1 VIKKGELIVKSKR
14 LLVALLTISLTASMA
29 LAGCGKKTDEKPA
42 EGDNKE
48 TSEVKMDKEQYLNVL
63 LQAEPKSLDPS
74 KSSDRYSSEVLTNVM
89 ESLTRIQTN
98 EEGKDIITPGMA
110 EKWEV
115 SEDNLT
121 WTFTL
126 RDAKWSDGQPVT
138 AEQFVYGIKR
148 TIDPKT
154 ASEYAFLLYPI
165 KNAVAYNSNKA
176 KAEDVGVKAIDEK
189 TLEFTLE
196 RPCSYFLDL
205 TYFKVME
212 PQRQDIVEKH
222 GDKYGTE
229 ADTMVFCGPFTIKEW
244 VHNNKVELVKNSEYW
259 DAENVKLEKAT
270 MKIIKEP
277 NSRMNELYNGS
288 LDLAGV
294 SKPEWIEKFDKT
306 EKFDVKKGYDGSAT
320 YMYFNQQSKYFKNA
334 KIRKA
339 FSIAMDRDGMVKAL
353 YKDLAEPATAWCP
366 PKVEIGGVDYRERA
380 NYLPVEDLK
389 KENSDPKAL
398 LIEGLKELGLDPD
411 PSKHTIKF
419 IQSGTDA
426 TTKEFAEFEQ
436 QNYKEVL
443 GINMDPEYCEWAVF
457 QARTQDGDYEIA
469 SQGWGGD
476 YNDPSTFFDV
486 WLSTSGVNRVNWKS
500 EKYDELIK
508 NANGSADPEEKAK
521 LFAEAEKMLIY
532 DEAVFS
538 PGVWRYKNTYLRK
551 YVKNYNSPT
560 FGVID
565 LKNVY
570 TDGRE

>member
-1 VIKKGELIVKSKR
+1 MKSKR
-14 LLVALLTISLTASMA
+14 LLVSLLTVSLTASMA

-212 PQRQDIVEKH
+212 PQRKDIVEKH

>member
-1 VIKKGELIVKSKR
+1 MKSKR
-14 LLVALLTISLTASMA
+14 LLVSLLTVSLTASIA

-42 EGDNKE
+42 EGNNKE

-98 EEGKDIITPGMA
+98 EEGKDVITPGMA

-121 WTFTL
+121 WTFHL

-138 AEQFVYGIKR
+138 AEQFVYGITR
-148 TIDPKT
+148 TLDPKT
-154 ASEYAFLLYPI
+154 ASDYAFLLYPI
-165 KNAVAYNSNKA
+165 KNAVAYNADKA
-176 KAEDVGVKAIDEK
+176 KVEDVGVKAVDEK

-212 PQRQDIVEKH
+212 PQRKEIIEQH

-229 ADTMVFCGPFTIKEW
+229 ASTMVFCGPFTIKEW
-244 VHNNKVELVKNSEYW
+244 VHNNKVELVKNPEYW
-259 DAENVKLEKAT
+259 DVENVKLEKAT

-288 LDLAGV
+288 LDLAPV
-294 SKPEWIEKFDKT
+294 TKPEWIEKFDKT

-320 YMYFNQQSKYFKNA
+320 YMFFNQETKYFKNA

-339 FSIAMDRDGMVKAL
+339 FSIAMDRPGMVKAI
-353 YKDLAEPATAWCP
+353 YKDLAEPALAWCP
-366 PKVEIGGVDYRERA
+366 PKVEIAGVDYRERVNA
-380 NYLPVEDLK
+380 LPVEDLK
-389 KENSDPKAL
+389 KDNPDPKAL

-411 PSKHTIKF
+411 PSKHTINF

-426 TTKEFAEFEQ
+426 NSKEIAEFEQ
-436 QNYKEVL
+436 QNFKEVL
-443 GINMDPEYCEWAVF
+443 GINVNPEYCEWAVF
-457 QARTQDGDYEIA
+457 QSRTNEGDYEVA

-500 EKYDELIK
+500 EKYDELVK
-508 NANGSADPEEKAK
+508 KANGSADPEEKSK
-521 LFAEAEKMLIY
+521 LFAEAERMLIY
-532 DEAVFS
+532 DEAVFA
-538 PGVWRYKNTYLRK
+538 PGVWRQKNTYIRK
-551 YVKNYNSPT
+551 FVKSYNSPT

>member
-1 VIKKGELIVKSKR
+1 MKSKR
-14 LLVALLTISLTASMA
+14 LLVSLLTVSLTASMA

-212 PQRQDIVEKH
+212 PQRKDIVEKH

-244 VHNNKVELVKNSEYW
+244 VHNNKVELAKNSEYW

>member
-1 VIKKGELIVKSKR
+1 MKSKR

-48 TSEVKMDKEQYLNVL
+48 ASDAKMDKEQYLNVL

-98 EEGKDIITPGMA
+98 EEGKDVIVPGMA

-121 WTFTL
+121 WTFHL

-148 TIDPKT
+148 TLNPET
-154 ASEYAFLLYPI
+154 ASEYGFLLYPI
-165 KNAVAYNSNKA
+165 KNAVAYNANKA
-176 KAEDVGVKAIDEK
+176 KAEDVGVKAVDEK

-212 PQRQDIVEKH
+212 PQRQDIIEKH

-244 VHNNKVELVKNSEYW
+244 VHNNKVELVKNPEYW
-259 DAENVKLEKAT
+259 DVENVKLEKAT

-288 LDLAGV
+288 IDLGGV
-294 SKPEWIEKFDKT
+294 SKPEWIEKLDKT
-306 EKFDVKKGYDGSAT
+306 EKFDVRKGYDGSST
-320 YMYFNQQSKYFKNA
+320 YMYFNQESKYFKNA

-353 YKDLAEPATAWCP
+353 YKDLAEPALAWCP
-366 PKVEIGGVDYRERA
+366 PKVEIGGVEYRERA

-389 KENSDPKAL
+389 KDNSDPKAL

-443 GINMDPEYCEWAVF
+443 GVNMDPEYCEWAVF
-457 QARTQDGDYEIA
+457 QSRTQEGDYEIA

-500 EKYDELIK
+500 EKYDKLIDE
-508 NANGSADPEEKAK
+508 ANGCADPEEKAK
-521 LFAEAEKMLIY
+521 LFAEAEKILIY

-538 PGVWRYKNTYLRK
+538 PGVWRFKNTYIRK
-551 YVKNYNSPT
+551 FVKNYNSPT
-560 FGVID
+560 FGVMD

>member
-1 VIKKGELIVKSKR
+1 MKSKR